1 MEVLVDLSK
10 YLASTQMVD
19 CTGQVTHTLTLL
31 PDGMVEVVM
40 GSVTAVVDPHS
51 KSVVRPIG
59 VRVPDMV
66 FDQAS
71 VLVRESF
78 G

>member
-1 MEVLVDLSK
+1 MDLSK
-10 YLASTQMVD
+10 YLVSTQLMD
-19 CTGQVTHTLTLL
+19 CTGRVTHTLTLL

-40 GSVTAVVDPHS
+40 GSLTVVVDPS
-51 KSVVRPIG
+51 SRSVVRPVG
-59 VRVPDMV
+59 VRVGDEV

-71 VLVRESF
+71 VLAREAL

>member
-1 MEVLVDLSK
+1 MDLSE
-10 YLASTQMVD
+10 YLASTQLMD

-40 GSVTAVVDPHS
+40 GSVTVIVDPLS
-51 KSVVRPIG
+51 KSVVRPVG
-59 VRVPDMV
+59 VRVHDQI
-66 FDQAS
+66 FDQANA
-71 VLVRESF
+71 LAREAL